1 MSRTRLIITIVVI
14 VLLIAVIVLALISI
28 FGARKKDSNENIV
41 LPVVEENYVT
51 QKLPTAEPNVNN
63 VQVVAPVAKEL
74 TAEEKERSFLIKTA
88 AAFAERFGSYSNQS
102 NYENLLDVKTL
113 MTQKMQSWIDSLVA
127 SKKQGPLPTV
137 YYGITTR
144 ALNTNIQN
152 LENSKVEIVVSTQRQ
167 ESVGAEA
174 NSRVYYQDLQIVF
187 SKDSGVWQIDEARWQ

>member
-1 MSRTRLIITIVVI
+1 MSRTRLVITIVVI
-14 VLLIAVIVLALISI
+14 ILLIAVLVLALISI
-28 FGARKKDSNENIV
+28 FGARKNESTEPIV
-41 LPVVEENYVT
+41 LPPVDENQVT
-51 QKLPTAEPNVNN
+51 QKLPTTQPDINN
-63 VQVVAPVAKEL
+63 VKVVAPVVKEL

-102 NYENLLDVKTL
+102 NYENLLDVKIL
-113 MTQKMQSWIDSLVA
+113 MTLKMQTWIDSLVV

-144 ALNTNIQN
+144 ALNTNLKI
-152 LENSKVEIVVSTQRQ
+152 LESKNAQVIVSTQRQ

-187 SKDSGVWQIDEARWQ
+187 LKDSGVWQIDEARWQ